1 MSDHDLDG
9 RRTLVVNGTTGVGPA
24 IVRAFA
30 QRGADVVVAAS
41 ATSPALPEDLTDVG
55 VLDYR
60 PDDPTHVADVVSQ
73 AGDLD
78 VAIILANSI
87 QRSDALTL
95 PVPDVE
101 AVVRDKLTMPML
113 CIRETASRMAARGG
127 GRVITF
133 ISMSGKTGT
142 HEGVAVP
149 AAGMAGLIA
158 FSRSLAVDLA
168 PRSVTV
174 NVVATALFKPNA
186 SALPPER
193 QEHLLAGI
201 PVGRFGEPEEAAH
214 AALFLASP
222 HAAFVTGETL
232 NLSGGRF
239 MD

>member
-1 MSDHDLDG
+1 MSDQELLG

-24 IVRAFA
+24 VVRAFSG
-30 QRGADVVVAAS
+30 RGADVVVAAPP
-41 ATSPALPEDLTDVG
+41 TSPRLPEDLTDVS
-55 VLDYR
+55 VLEYAAN
-60 PDDPTHVADVVSQ
+60 DPLQVGPLFSR
-73 AGDLD
+73 AGQID

-101 AVVRDKLTMPML
+101 AVIRDKLTMPML
-113 CIRETASRMAARGG
+113 CIREAASRMAERGE

-168 PRSVTV
+168 LRSVTV
-174 NVVATALFKPNA
+174 NVIATALFNPNA
-186 SALPPER
+186 SALPPDR
-193 QEHLLAGI
+193 QQHLVAGI
-201 PVGRFGEPEEAAH
+201 PVGRFGDPEEAAH

-222 HAAFVTGETL
+222 KAAFVTGETL

>member
-1 MSDHDLDG
+1 MSDQELLG

-24 IVRAFA
+24 VVRAFSA
-30 QRGADVVVAAS
+30 GGADVVVAAPP
-41 ATSPALPEDLTDVG
+41 TSPRLPEDLSEVSVLEYAASDPSRVG
-55 VLDYR
+55 PLFSR
-60 PDDPTHVADVVSQ
+60 
-73 AGDLD
+73 AGELD

-87 QRSDALTL
+87 ERSDALTL
-95 PVPDVE
+95 PVADVE
-101 AVVRDKLTMPML
+101 AVIRDKLTMPML
-113 CIRETASRMAARGG
+113 CIREAAGTMAERGG

-158 FSRSLAVDLA
+158 FSRSMAVDLA

-174 NVVATALFKPNA
+174 NVIATALFNPNA
-186 SALPPER
+186 SALPPDR
-193 QEHLLAGI
+193 QRHLVTGI
-201 PVGRFGEPEEAAH
+201 PVGRFGDPEEAAH

-222 HAAFVTGETL
+222 KAAFVTGETL